1 MPRAKWCHVSLYH
14 VSRPATCDTCLITSR
29 VQASDVSAL
38 CSVNNLTAPG
48 VLSLGLAVC
57 SSALAATLGPAAA
70 ARLDTWT
77 RGLGPDTEAGLVN
90 AAAAGNISAAL
101 AHLPQLFP
109 AAGV

>member
-1 MPRAKWCHVSLYH
+1 MPSGA
-14 VSRPATCDTCLITSR
+14 TCLIISR

-57 SSALAATLGPAAA
+57 SSALAATLGPAPA

-77 RGLGPDTEAGLVN
+77 RALGPDTEAGLVN

-101 AHLPQLFP
+101 GHLPQLFP